1 MPDSSATA
9 HVEKMLDAVGIV
21 RSHVAVRQFD
31 TERIYVVSVPSDRL
45 IDATE
50 HARDLERQLAHESES
65 VVVTVRALP
74 ETATANV
81 GPVSNLDDPRVSKL
95 IQLLTSRSR
104 TSETQP
110 SLSYVPNKVVN
121 LETVLAARHH
131 LIFGRRGTGK
141 TALLLEAR
149 KALLEEGAVTA
160 WVNVQPMR
168 NEGIERTFLHVQ
180 EAVLHALV
188 SNIHAR
194 DLAHSQFASEVSSL
208 LEVLRDE
215 LDAAVASP
223 VSVRRLVPTIQN
235 VLRRAMGSLET
246 RLYLFLD
253 DFYYMP
259 RAQQA
264 DLLELLHG
272 STRDANIWLK
282 VTSIRHLTRWFRPSP
297 PTGLQTGQDADII
310 DLDLSLQEPTAT
322 VEFLGRVLTAYCS
335 HVGIPTSRQ
344 VITRGG
350 LDRLVF
356 ASGGVP
362 RDFLTLGAASMEK
375 ARSRSGSTVGASD
388 VNQAAGD
395 AARSKISELE
405 DDLASNIGFAA
416 QTYQAL
422 TRVREFCLDQK
433 SFTYFRID
441 FRDKDRNP
449 DSYGVL
455 TRLLEVRLVHLVDAS
470 VSDRN
475 QAGERSECY
484 SLDLSQYSGSR
495 LKHGLR
501 VLDLAEGAL
510 VSKQTRVQGPVLKGD
525 SSRRVLT
532 ILRGAPIMP
541 LSIFADLVGTFQPGI
556 DAIEQVFARRRSV
569 TTDEL
574 VLSAGLAYEDVSDMV
589 ASLIDQGR
597 VEEFDADGVPAYRL
611 VK

>member
-1 MPDSSATA
+1 MPDASPTA
-9 HVEKMLDAVGIV
+9 HVEEILAAAGINEHAV
-21 RSHVAVRQFD
+21 SMRQFD
-31 TERIYVVSVPSDRL
+31 TERIYVVSVPSTRL
-45 IDATE
+45 VEATE
-50 HARDLERQLAHESES
+50 IARDVERQLAGESES

-74 ETATANV
+74 QSTVENV
-81 GPVSNLDDPRVSKL
+81 GPVTSLNDPRVSKL
-95 IQLLTSRSR
+95 MQLLTSRSR

-110 SLSYVPNKVVN
+110 SLSYIPNKIVN
-121 LETVLAARHH
+121 LETVAAARHH
-131 LIFGRRGTGK
+131 LIFGRRGAGK

-149 KALLEEGAVTA
+149 KVLREEGAITT

-168 NEGIERTFLHVQ
+168 GEGIERTFLHIQ

-188 SNIHAR
+188 SDIHAR
-194 DLAHSQFASEVSSL
+194 GVAHAQFADEVSDL
-208 LEVLRDE
+208 LDTLQQQ
-215 LDAAVASP
+215 LDSAVASP
-223 VSVRRLVPTIQN
+223 TSVRRLVPTIQN
-235 VLRRAMGSLET
+235 VLRRATSSLDA

-259 RAQQA
+259 RNQQA
-264 DLLELLHG
+264 DILDLLHG

-310 DLDLSLQEPTAT
+310 DLDLSLQEPSAA
-322 VEFLGRVLTAYCS
+322 VDFLGEVLTAYCS

-344 VITRGG
+344 VFSRSG

-362 RDFLTLGAASMEK
+362 RDFLTLGAASVEK

-395 AARSKISELE
+395 AARSKISELQ

-433 SFTYFRID
+433 SFTYFRVD
-441 FRDKDRNP
+441 FRDRDKNP

-470 VSDRN
+470 VSDRD

-501 VLDLAEGAL
+501 VLDLVDGRL
-510 VSKQTRVQGPVLKGD
+510 VSKQTRVAGPVLRGD
-525 SSRRVLT
+525 SSRQVLT
-532 ILRGAPIMP
+532 ILRGAPVMP
-541 LSIFADLVGTFQPGI
+541 LVLFSDLVNTFQPGI
-556 DAIEQVFARRRSV
+556 DAVESVFARRRSV
-569 TTDEL
+569 TMDEL
-574 VLSAGLAYEDVSDMV
+574 VLSTGLAYQEVADMV
-589 ASLIDQGR
+589 ATLIEQGR
-597 VEEFDADGVPAYRL
+597 AEEFDADGVAAYRTTA
-611 VK
+611 